1 MTTSSNSLPTT
12 SISTVNR
19 KWAIVVGAALGI
31 AATGVTASAV
41 QSGSAS
47 ARELDPATAYS
58 ELTLITEWAR
68 AQGLGGLSP
77 ASLRSPTD

>member
-19 KWAIVVGAALGI
+19 KWAIVVGVALGI
-31 AATGVTASAV
+31 AATGATASALH
-41 QSGSAS
+41 SETMP
-47 ARELDPATAYS
+47 ARHVEPTTADS
-58 ELTLITEWAR
+58 ELTFVAEWAR

-77 ASLRSPTD
+77 ASLRSTTD